1 MSTLGN
7 IIPEKSLVDRKR
19 SNFTKSLDLGG
30 VQSIDCGGPQDHE
43 DIDDFSRSVH
53 VLRHHD
59 GKFQIHSNQK
69 PPVDKNTYSKS
80 VKTSLRQYFQWL
92 KGVKSSND
100 KKKLKTKQKHANC
113 DKTNASCPLVIGGNF
128 ETGGQCTCSK
138 FHYHTFQNRTFFLP
152 IEISEKAEKH
162 FASRVEF
169 VEANQRYLNV
179 CNTFWRPALSL
190 NQQRFSNRKIGI
202 GSLVEFESLWPEEFS
217 LKSLLTDGLQNTA
230 LRDAIS
236 ELALL
241 AVVCGPVQLL
251 ESLISSSLVRLD
263 CHLEDGQGLL
273 HYACLMRRPQLIS
286 YLTKS
291 GVMPEL
297 PDRRGYTADET
308 CFCPKIWR
316 HLTNKYHINTSVCPS
331 YETLIVPSFHDKS
344 VLFRMAQMT
353 GNVYEIQMNLQTL
366 NFNVNT
372 ECNTDGDFLIHVAVR
387 GGLCQLPLIMTLVRI
402 QHADIEL
409 CNSKGMTPLMIAA
422 QSGNSILCDLLIC
435 VLGADPNKVNVENG
449 RSALHYAAQNC
460 HEDVVSCLI
469 KRGADINQEDYH
481 GCLPD
486 NLPTMHQYYTSADCN
501 DIICQRRK
509 QRRETLV
516 DIVLNGQITT
526 DDLVGSD
533 LCCVDDEGYTIIML
547 AARHNRR
554 ENLKTLLDFSL
565 KSVDAQ
571 YAHTSKNPSM
581 KEIGMTA
588 VSIAAS
594 MGHKDSVRLLLLKG
608 ANPCIADING
618 YLPLHHA
625 VIQNHDD
632 IVDVILDFFPLTYK
646 GLKEALDL
654 CNSPALQRKLKVA
667 WQRRQDEIV
676 SPGLLELTMEGNA
689 DKLYCLLEEGD
700 MVDTKSA
707 FGSWPLY
714 LAIENGYYDVVTL
727 LCEKGADLR
736 KRHLATGN
744 TVLHLATSLGRIDVL
759 EFLLDFCKPQYGVDV
774 GRLSGSSKRRL
785 SVNALNGSDKT
796 ALQLAA
802 DKGFLKPVK
811 CLLNHGATT
820 ALLDSSGS
828 LFSVPEYEGVWSEI
842 LSHRQKHTDLV
853 MNLIEKDSKQ
863 KFEKL
868 KKAWVPGFDHNLR
881 DHHGNTPLMAACK
894 VGNVDVV
901 LFLLQSAVYPQSFAE
916 DDSLLEDNS
925 DNDSGVLD
933 TGSVRTDS
941 QEGEAYCT
949 DYLVVRN
956 SSEMRSEVAEHRK
969 VETLLQDISRP
980 SGLFIYHDGFI
991 NHVCAVNSMD
1001 GSTTLHN
1008 CLLKGDNFRIMELL
1022 LKIDPN
1028 DMTVNLQNSLGLT
1041 PLHLACQLERRKC
1054 AEILVNCPE
1063 TDLNIP
1069 TLDGKLAEEMTN
1081 NKTIIKIVQRG
1092 RRGHPVRS
1100 KPSSKS
1106 RSSSVTN
1113 ASIYTQ
1119 PFHSEAQST
1128 INLEKVHSR
1137 FEAMKL
1143 NLHKHSHQEQ
1153 TS

>member
-1 MSTLGN
+1 ITY
-7 IIPEKSLVDRKR
+7 VY
-19 SNFTKSLDLGG
+19 
-30 VQSIDCGGPQDHE
+30 SIDCGGPKDRE
-43 DIDDFSRSVH
+43 DIEDFSKSVH
-53 VLRHHD
+53 VLKQND
-59 GKFQIHSNQK
+59 GKYKIHNNQK
-69 PPVDKNTYSKS
+69 TPVDKNTHSKT
-80 VKTSLRQYFQWL
+80 VKTSLRHC
-92 KGVKSSND
+92 S
-100 KKKLKTKQKHANC
+100 
-113 DKTNASCPLVIGGNF
+113 LVIGGNL
-128 ETGGQCTCSK
+128 ETGEQCTCSK

-152 IEISEKAEKH
+152 AVEISENVEKH
-162 FASRVEF
+162 FASKVEF
-169 VEANQRYLNV
+169 VEANHRYLNV

-202 GSLVEFESLWPEEFS
+202 GNLVEFESLWPEESS

-230 LRDAIS
+230 LCDAIS

-251 ESLISSSLVRLD
+251 ESLISLALVRLD

-273 HYACLMRRPQLIS
+273 HYACLMRRPQLIT

-316 HLTNKYHINTSVCPS
+316 HLPNKYHINTSVCPS

-353 GNVYEIQMNLQTL
+353 GNVYEMQMNLQTL

-387 GGLCQLPLIMTLVRI
+387 GGLCQLPLIMTLVGI

-449 RSALHYAAQNC
+449 RSALHYAVQNC

-486 NLPTMHQYYTSADCN
+486 NLPTMHKYYTSADCN
-501 DIICQRRK
+501 EIICQRRK

-516 DIVLNGQITT
+516 DIVINGQITT
-526 DDLVGSD
+526 DDLLESD

-547 AARHNRR
+547 AARHNRI
-554 ENLKTLLDFSL
+554 ENLQELLDFSL

-571 YAHTSKNPSM
+571 YSNNSKNHSM
-581 KEIGMTA
+581 KEIGVTA
-588 VSIAAS
+588 LSMAAS
-594 MGHKDSVRLLLLKG
+594 MGNKDCVRLLLLKG
-608 ANPCIADING
+608 ANPSIADISG

-625 VIQNHDD
+625 VLQSHDD
-632 IVDVILDFFPLTYK
+632 VVDVILDFFPLTYK
-646 GLKEALDL
+646 GLKKALDL

-676 SPGLLELTMEGNA
+676 SPGLLEFTMEGNA

-700 MVDTKSA
+700 VVDTKSA

-744 TVLHLATSLGRIDVL
+744 TVLHLAASLGRLDIL
-759 EFLLDFCKPQYGVDV
+759 EFLLNFCKPQYGVDV
-774 GRLSGSSKRRL
+774 GRSSGSSKKRL
-785 SVNALNGSDKT
+785 CVNALNGSDKT
-796 ALQLAA
+796 ALQLAT

-811 CLLNHGATT
+811 CLLNHGSTT
-820 ALLDSSGS
+820 ALLDANGN

-842 LSHRQKHTDLV
+842 LSHRQRHTDLI
-853 MNLIEKDSKQ
+853 MNLIEKDSKPN
-863 KFEKL
+863 FEKL

-881 DHHGNTPLMAACK
+881 DHHGNTPLMVACK

-916 DDSLLEDNS
+916 DDRLLEDNS

-933 TGSVRTDS
+933 TDSVRTDS
-941 QEGEAYCT
+941 QEEKVLTTQFNNINCEKIF
-949 DYLVVRN
+949 N
-956 SSEMRSEVAEHRK
+956 NEVCCYDEIDMKYFSPNR
-969 VETLLQDISRP
+969 
-980 SGLFIYHDGFI
+980 
-991 NHVCAVNSMD
+991 
-1001 GSTTLHN
+1001 
-1008 CLLKGDNFRIMELL
+1008 CLAWELL
-1022 LKIDPN
+1022 L
-1028 DMTVNLQNSLGLT
+1028 S
-1041 PLHLACQLERRKC
+1041 R
-1054 AEILVNCPE
+1054 LV
-1063 TDLNIP
+1063 
-1069 TLDGKLAEEMTN
+1069 
-1081 NKTIIKIVQRG
+1081 IK
-1092 RRGHPVRS
+1092 
-1100 KPSSKS
+1100 
-1106 RSSSVTN
+1106 
-1113 ASIYTQ
+1113 
-1119 PFHSEAQST
+1119 
-1128 INLEKVHSR
+1128 
-1137 FEAMKL
+1137 
-1143 NLHKHSHQEQ
+1143 
-1153 TS
+1153 